1 LTANLAIIV
10 PVDEGP
16 SPPANPNKVAE
27 RPSGSK
33 GERNENSSFPS
44 EPQVQKAKGDD
55 LTTECG
61 LASIIGL
68 LLERVLRA
76 ITDTSAHVNASNYRS
91 ASEWAGLD
99 QKRLLTMDLPFGG
112 NNSRCVNLNTFIGS
126 KIEWSR
132 NTGYRW
138 AAKP

>member
-1 LTANLAIIV
+1 MTYKNHTADSDSANL
-10 PVDEGP
+10 GSNP

-61 LASIIGL
+61 LASIIRSLIGACAPGHHGYQ
-68 LLERVLRA
+68 RA
-76 ITDTSAHVNASNYRS
+76 CECEQLPALPLNGRASTRNGCRPWTCH
-91 ASEWAGLD
+91 SEETI
-99 QKRLLTMDLPFGG
+99 Q
-112 NNSRCVNLNTFIGS
+112 
-126 KIEWSR
+126 
-132 NTGYRW
+132 
-138 AAKP
+138 